1 MTAEEKEAWRQAER
15 TAYYLLRDVER
26 RRTDGA
32 STYLQELELLIQ
44 HLQQIEARERRT
56 GWGEDDG

>member
-15 TAYYLLRDVER
+15 TVYQLLMDVER
-26 RRTDGA
+26 RQTETALIR
-32 STYLQELELLIQ
+32 LEELDLLLQ
-44 HLQQIEARERRT
+44 HLGQLEARERRT